1 MLFIIALIFIL
12 LIILIVFSFT
22 NPALIGGAGKKKRKK
37 RQKKKKKKKKK
48 KSSSGISISSVTQEI
63 PPSVDNEKQK
73 QYQIIINE
81 LLYKIQKTFQNT
93 TSEMVSKYYTFNDY
107 NTTTYIKN
115 NVLNKILSFLD
126 PRDILSEVKEIKKYI
141 EDSMRITNV
150 NYVDIYYYYKSNGF
164 DRGRAI
170 NEIVSVALD
179 NKLFTMENNDVQNV
193 LPIVNTLEAFK
204 IKSTCKEIM
213 DKYNNRDNIDTIIE
227 EYIGK
232 MPSEKPEKPEKLEK
246 LEKLELNIRI
256 PEKKVSEI
264 IDISDK
270 KISDYNSFKAF
281 LETIWDKSTDYLIYK
296 IEDDGYGIE
305 LWNEN
310 PGSSHTTFGELKN
323 GDIIEIRAL
332 KGNIGA
338 KANIFTLASI
348 EKHNVQL
355 QEKIRLLSNKYNG
368 CRRIRGDGNC
378 YFRSIIF
385 SIMEQIVYMEEN
397 KKKAALNNLKTKLK
411 DIRYDSL
418 EYDNSE
424 YYNNSHKFLI
434 DYLDGA
440 IDGNKMETPDDL
452 EYDMLQEDNTSIDNP
467 LIRASRGL
475 VSNYL
480 LSNQDTILAEGG
492 LPLQS
497 AILPSYEDCR
507 NMNEFCDKYIKAMDV
522 DVEGAFI
529 ELGILPSLLGC
540 ACTIVYLSRIEG
552 NDLKDFTNA
561 PIDTSVP
568 LNINI
573 HILLKPGHYDM
584 LYPK

>member
-22 NPALIGGAGKKKRKK
+22 NPVLIGGAGKKKRKK